1 MTPEINIYGAGMF
14 LRAFAAATAVA
25 FIASLPGVAFA
36 AGWTYTDGSGQTVTL
51 DHVPTRIIA
60 SQDAAAGL
68 IPLGIR
74 PVGIYADSA
83 IADAKA
89 LEGLDLTGIEI
100 IGEAWGEVSVEKAA
114 ALKPDLIVGEW
125 WPLDKTWSGGADVGA
140 ALKPLAPITG
150 PIQGASIVTL
160 IEDYEKLAASLGAD
174 PSAPQVAAD
183 KAAFAASLEKFKAAT
198 AAKPDL
204 TALAVWAGT
213 DALYV
218 AATAGSSELMDF
230 ASWGLKLI
238 DPPVAD
244 DRGYWET
251 LSWEQADKYQP
262 DLILVD
268 NRSKA
273 TMETAKAQAT
283 WTTLRAAA
291 AGQVTDWPAFWLR
304 NYAAYARELDK
315 LTAAINSADLSVG
328 D

>member
-1 MTPEINIYGAGMF
+1 MF
-14 LRAFAAATAVA
+14 RIPALVLAILSATA
-25 FIASLPGVAFA
+25 LPVLAQ
-36 AGWTYTDGSGQTVTL
+36 GWSHTGGDGQTVTL
-51 DHVPTRIIA
+51 DAAPVRIIA

-83 IADAKA
+83 VADAKA
-89 LEGLDLTGIEI
+89 LQGLDLSGIEI
-100 IGEAWGEVSVEKAA
+100 IGQAWGEVDIEKAA
-114 ALKPDLIVGEW
+114 ALEPDLIVAEF
-125 WPLDKTWSGGADVGA
+125 WPLETTWSGGADVVT
-140 ALKPLAPITG
+140 ALSPLAPITG
-150 PIQGASIVTL
+150 PEQGASILTL
-160 IEDYEKLAASLGAD
+160 IEDYEELAASLGAD
-174 PSAPQVAAD
+174 LSSPEIAAD
-183 KAAFAASLEKFKAAT
+183 KAAFETALADFKAAV

-204 TALAVWAGT
+204 TALAVWAGD

-238 DPPVAD
+238 DPEVAD

-268 NRSKA
+268 NRSAA
-273 TMETAKAQAT
+273 TMETALAQPT
-283 WTTLRAAA
+283 WTLMKAAE

-304 NYAAYARELDK
+304 NYAAYASELIK
-315 LTAAINSADLSVG
+315 LTAAINAADANLAP
-328 D
+328 